1 MMLTHAPASNSET
14 VPVSAPESPSWVTVG
29 VVRRAVG
36 LKGWVK
42 VELHTDNPGRFA
54 KGSTLYLERMN
65 GDRECLKVLDSKD
78 SFSPETVEVLF
89 EGFSDRTRAQATA
102 QLSLVIPAAERLP
115 PPAGRY
121 YPDEIAGMQV
131 ISADGKESGT
141 VASLDIDVPEPYLT
155 MHYNSGAEVL
165 IPFRKVFISSI
176 DVSAG
181 KIVLSGSFDQHIPRE
196 CK

>member
-1 MMLTHAPASNSET
+1 MQPCSPDSNCET
-14 VPVSAPESPSWVTVG
+14 VPASAPESSSWVTVG

-42 VELHTDNPGRFA
+42 VELHTDNPLRFA
-54 KGSTLYLERMN
+54 KGSTLYLEKMN
-65 GDRECLKVLDSKD
+65 GERESLTVFDSND
-78 SFSPETVEVLF
+78 SSSPGTVEVLF
-89 EGFSDRTRAQATA
+89 EGFSDRTRAQAMA

-121 YPDEIAGMQV
+121 YPDEIVGMQV

-141 VASLDIDVPEPYLT
+141 VISLDIDIPEPYLT
-155 MHYNSGAEVL
+155 VCYNSDAEVL

-181 KIVLSGSFDQHIPRE
+181 KIILSGSFDQHIPRE